1 MDVEVDQHFGVQIDR
16 KPIGNEE
23 RKTEEGKGRDY
34 ERVPGFGRVAIQL
47 GPEKTAS

>member
-1 MDVEVDQHFGVQIDR
+1 MEVDFEFWTKIER
-16 KPIGNEE
+16 KPIGIEE

-47 GPEKTAS
+47 EPEKTAS